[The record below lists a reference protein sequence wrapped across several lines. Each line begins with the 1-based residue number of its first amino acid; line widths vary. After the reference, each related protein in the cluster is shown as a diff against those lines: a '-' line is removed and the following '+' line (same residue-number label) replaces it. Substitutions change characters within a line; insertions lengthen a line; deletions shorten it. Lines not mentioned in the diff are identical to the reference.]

1 MVTKTNRGILLL
13 LIALIGWFF
22 VVRPQVAVF
31 AERSLDAK
39 VKQEETASY
48 AQRVE
53 DVAFIRDK
61 GAVIQNVLTAQ
72 FLAMPREAQIPEVLV
87 MIEALA
93 ASSGIVLGSATV
105 GEPGANEVPVSV
117 SFTGSLGNINGFLDT
132 MYNNIR
138 TVVVKDQALLADDSG
153 TVTITMQLGLVYQ
166 GGQ

>member
-1 MVTKTNRGILLL
+1 MATKSHRGILLL

-22 VVRPQVAVF
+22 VVRPQIAVF

-39 VKQEETASY
+39 VVQEEAASY

-72 FLAMPREAQIPEVLV
+72 YLAMPKQAQIPEVLV
-87 MIEALA
+87 MVEALA
-93 ASSGIVLGSATV
+93 ASSGLVLGSATI
-105 GEPGANEVPVSV
+105 GEPSSNEVPVSI
-117 SFTGSLGNINGFLDT
+117 SFTGSLGNVNAFLDT
-132 MYNNIR
+132 LHNNIR

-153 TVTITMQLGLVYQ
+153 TVTVTMQLGLVFQ
-166 GGQ
+166 GDR